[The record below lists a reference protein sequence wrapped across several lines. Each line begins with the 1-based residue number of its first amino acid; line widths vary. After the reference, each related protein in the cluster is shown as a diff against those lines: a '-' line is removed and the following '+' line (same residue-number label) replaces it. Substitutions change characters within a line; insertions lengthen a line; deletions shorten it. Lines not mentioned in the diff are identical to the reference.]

1 LSKNLKSHNNFKAPI
16 LGVFLALAGGM
27 LLISPL
33 GKGLSGQYG
42 YAPGDMPPEVQSALE
57 DYKSEPE
64 DRQIALKTARAL
76 INEGR
81 LTGNAEIVAKADSIL
96 SSISGRENM
105 TEALKLR
112 AISQQYLHNFDEALS
127 LLELALSLD
136 GKDATALLTRANILL
151 VQGKIKAA
159 KEACVPLGTAG
170 RYDLLLL
177 CDSTAKALGPE
188 AQNAAAQLNA
198 VLESRRMDPALIGY
212 AYSVLGEMAM
222 FQGDDALAQARLEKA
237 QAADP
242 QTLRIRM
249 LHADSLLALRQPE
262 AALKTLDIP
271 VETDAFL
278 LRRALAYKQSG
289 QDEKLSDVSEEMDRR
304 IRANFRVGHNGHARE
319 EARYFLDVKED
330 ADKALER
337 ARTNWQA
344 QREYEDAWLFIDAA
358 KAAGKP
364 AEADPVRD
372 WMNAQNVVAPGLVSR
387 LPNRN

>member
-1 LSKNLKSHNNFKAPI
+1 MLKELKIDTGFKTPI

-33 GKGLSGQYG
+33 GIGQSGQYG
-42 YAPGDMPPEVQSALE
+42 YAPGKMPPEVQSALE
-57 DYKSEPE
+57 DYDSEPANTAT
-64 DRQIALKTARAL
+64 ALKTARAL

-96 SSISGRENM
+96 SSMSGRENM

-127 LLELALSLD
+127 LLKLVLSFD
-136 GKDATALLTRANILL
+136 GNDATALLTRANILL
-151 VQGKIKAA
+151 VQGKIGAA

-188 AQNAAAQLNA
+188 AQSAADQLNA

-212 AYSVLGEMAM
+212 AHSVLGEIAM
-222 FQGDDALAQARLEKA
+222 FQGDNALAQAQFEKA

-249 LHADSLLALRQPE
+249 LHADSLLALEQPE
-262 AALKTLDIP
+262 AALRALDMP

-278 LRRALAYKQSG
+278 LRRALAFKQSG
-289 QDEKLSDVSEEMDRR
+289 QNEELRKVSQELDRR

-319 EARYFLDVKED
+319 EARYFLDVKEN

-387 LPNRN
+387 LPE